1 MRNRNKRLLNIMRV
15 WSITIGITFVILAR
29 TFNIP
34 LFVPIGMITIIISM
48 LFGVILAI
56 NL

>member
-1 MRNRNKRLLNIMRV
+1 MRSRNKRLLNIMRV
-15 WSITIGITFVILAR
+15 WSVTIGITFVILAG

-34 LFVPIGMITIIISM
+34 LFTAIGMITTVISVV
-48 LFGVILAI
+48 FGAILAI